1 MLEDLENIDI
11 QNSSFKIQHSDKV
24 YFIGI
29 GGIGMSAIARWFN
42 ANGKRVAGYDRTQ
55 TLLTDKLVEE
65 GIAITFED
73 SESTIPEEFKENT
86 LVVYTPAIPEDNVQY
101 NYFKSQ
107 NIELY
112 KRSQVLGMITEDYLT
127 IAVAGTHGKTTT
139 STMIAHLLH
148 SAGEECTAFLG
159 GISTNLNSNL
169 LLAKN
174 DLEQII
180 VVEADE
186 FDRSF
191 LTLFPDIA
199 VVTSVEADHLD
210 IYGKA
215 DSLVDSFKKFAAK
228 IDGDGTLI
236 VQNEFASHFN
246 ADFNYSKS
254 EGDYYAENR
263 RVENGRVYFDAKT
276 PDGYIRNIPLNQPGH
291 HNMENALAAIA
302 VAQQL
307 DIPKKKI
314 IEAFETYSGVKR
326 RFEYVVKSDNFT
338 YIDDYA
344 HHPTEIKAFLSSIK
358 ELYPDKKLTAI
369 FQPHLYSRTRDFAE
383 GFSESL
389 SIADELILLDIYPAR
404 ELPIE
409 GVNSE
414 MLVEKITCDVQLSK
428 KEQVISLLKEKNN
441 LEVLVTV
448 GAGDIDTLV
457 AEIKNNETFFI
468 QKKVKA

>member
-1 MLEDLENIDI
+1 MLDDLENIEEGID
-11 QNSSFKIQHSDKV
+11 NSELNIHGFKKV
-24 YFIGI
+24 YFIGV

-42 ANGKRVAGYDRTQ
+42 ANGKQVAGYDKTQ
-55 TLLTDKLVEE
+55 TPLTDKLIEE
-65 GIAITFED
+65 GISITFED
-73 SESTIPEEFKENT
+73 SESTIPEEFEKDV
-86 LVVYTPAIPEDNVQY
+86 LVVYTPAIPNDSIQL

-107 NIELY
+107 GVDLY

-139 STMIAHLLH
+139 STMIAHLLN
-148 SAGEECTAFLG
+148 SAGEQCTAFLG

-169 LLAKN
+169 LLTEN

-191 LTLFPDIA
+191 LTLYPDIA

-215 DSLVDSFKKFAAK
+215 DALTDSFKEFARK
-228 IDGDGTLI
+228 VPQDGTLI
-236 VQNEFASHFN
+236 LQHDHSHHFN
-246 ADFNYSKS
+246 YDFTYSKGN
-254 EGDYYAENR
+254 GDYSVQER
-263 RVENGRVYFDAKT
+263 KVEKGRVYFDAKT
-276 PDGYIRNIPLNQPGH
+276 PEGTIKNIPLNQPGH
-291 HNMENALAAIA
+291 HNMDNALAAIA

-307 DIPKKKI
+307 GIPKKKI
-314 IEAFETYSGVKR
+314 IDAFETYAGVRR
-326 RFEYVVKSDNFT
+326 RFEYIIKTDDFV

-344 HHPTEIKAFLSSIK
+344 HHPTEIEAFLSSVK

-369 FQPHLYSRTRDFAE
+369 FQPHLYSRTRDFAG
-383 GFSESL
+383 GFSKSL
-389 SIADELILLDIYPAR
+389 SLADELILLDIYPAR

-409 GVNSE
+409 GVTSE
-414 MLVEKITCDVQLSK
+414 MLMEKITIPCEVVPLDKAMDTLIA
-428 KEQVISLLKEKNN
+428 KEG

-448 GAGDIDTLV
+448 GAGSIDTLIPKINSNFESV
-457 AEIKNNETFFI
+457 VNE
-468 QKKVKA
+468 